1 MTQLGHDAIGVGN
14 ASMDLTGLGTTR
26 TRVRLPHPFA
36 SGGTMTTARWVR
48 RYRAGL
54 LVMDT
59 ALVFAGILGTQLA
72 LHPEVFTGRML
83 RPEQM
88 AQAVVVFLVW
98 MALLAM
104 FRSRDR
110 QVLGMG
116 SDEYKAVANAGAAAI
131 GATAVLFLAFQADS
145 SRGYVFAGIPV
156 ATCALLLERW
166 LARRW
171 LTWHRKD
178 GYFLSRV
185 VVLGSRED
193 VEYVIARIATKSGAV
208 FKVVAAVIEDDVTGR
223 GLRAGDEA
231 VPVFTQVRNVPAVV
245 QRYGAD
251 AVIVGG
257 QLAAGASFIREL
269 GWELEK
275 TSTQLVVASSLTNVA
290 GPRIRFRPVEG
301 LPLMHV
307 DLPTFSG
314 SRHVVKRSMDI
325 AFAALALLVLVVPMG
340 LIALLVRRDSPGPAL
355 FRQVRVGR
363 NGTSFTMLKFRSMVQ
378 TAEQDLAALR
388 GQNEGAGVLFKL
400 KNDPR
405 VTRLGSLL
413 RRTSLD
419 ELPQI
424 INVLRG
430 DMSLVGPRPP
440 LPSEVAAYHGHTH
453 RRLFIKPGITGLW
466 QVNGR
471 SDLDWE
477 ESVRLDLY
485 YVENWSILGDLM
497 IMWQTLKVM
506 MNKKGAY

>member
-1 MTQLGHDAIGVGN
+1 MTQLSQDAIGVTRTP
-14 ASMDLTGLGTTR
+14 MDLPEFGTHR
-26 TRVRLPHPFA
+26 ARPRVFHRA
-36 SGGTMTTARWVR
+36 SAGAAMTTARWVR
-48 RYRAGL
+48 RYRFGL
-54 LVMDT
+54 LAMDT
-59 ALVFAGILGTQLA
+59 ALVFAGILGTQLM

-88 AQAVVVFLVW
+88 AQALVVFAVW
-98 MALLAM
+98 MALLAL

-110 QVLGMG
+110 QILGVG
-116 SDEYKAVANAGAAAI
+116 SEEYKAVVNAGAAAI

-156 ATCALLLERW
+156 ATGALLVERW
-166 LARRW
+166 IARRW

-178 GYFLSRV
+178 GYFLSKV
-185 VVLGSRED
+185 VVLGSHED
-193 VEYVIARIATKSGAV
+193 VEYVVARIAKKSGAV
-208 FKVVAAVIEDDVTGR
+208 FKVVAAVVEDADVTGR
-223 GLRAGDEA
+223 LRVDDASI
-231 VPVFTQVRNVPAVV
+231 PVFSQVQNIPAVV
-245 QRYGAD
+245 ARYGAD
-251 AVIVGG
+251 AVIVAG
-257 QLAAGASFIREL
+257 QLAAGSSFIREL

-275 TSTQLVVASSLTNVA
+275 SSTQLVVASSLTNVA

-307 DLPTFSG
+307 DLPNFTG
-314 SRHVVKRSMDI
+314 SRHVLKRTMDI
-325 AFAALALLVLVVPMG
+325 VLATLALLVLTIPMA
-340 LIALLVRRDSPGPAL
+340 LIALLITRDSPGPAL

-388 GQNEGAGVLFKL
+388 EQNEGAGVLFKL

-405 VTRLGSLL
+405 VTRIGGLL

-485 YVENWSILGDLM
+485 YVENWSLLGDLM
-497 IMWQTLKVM
+497 IMWQTVKVM
-506 MNKKGAY
+506 LNKNGAY